1 MATAQISA
9 DARLRAIRD
18 AYERNSDGVLVVK
31 SGENF
36 DTIFNRALGLANIDP
51 SDVTESQ
58 KMNFKNSFPT
68 VRSEVYALTSK
79 VKVGDQ
85 EVSGFEFLT
94 KLNVKKQDMLK
105 KLTSQYKDAV
115 VSEGT
120 LLPIPDGFSGSGH
133 KGRKAI
139 DTLSYFASI

>member
-1 MATAQISA
+1 MATVQIPA
-9 DARLRAIRD
+9 DARLRAIRA
-18 AYERNSDGVLVVK
+18 AYDRNADGVIVVK
-31 SGENF
+31 EGENF
-36 DTIFNRALGLANIDP
+36 DTIFNRTLSLANIDP
-51 SDVTESQ
+51 KDVTDSQ
-58 KMNFKNSFPT
+58 RTNFKNSFPA

-105 KLTSQYKDAV
+105 KLTSTHKDAV

-120 LLPIPDGFSGSGH
+120 LLPIPEGFSGSGS

-139 DTLSYFASI
+139 NTMSYFDTL